1 MDYLACEGALSG
13 AGHSRLRRID
23 LIDQRIHTLAR
34 SAVGAARV
42 TLSAVAFLEFFLAA
56 ARAWVV
62 AANIL
67 QGVAHWLLGRVAA
80 VWTMDVCVLV
90 VVVVIMVV
98 VAVRAMNV
106 GFLVH
111 RGRSRIKSA
120 GIIAQFLRSV
130 IFSRRAV
137 ILVGSGGRERDP
149 DAEVK
154 KPPCGTET

>member
-1 MDYLACEGALSG
+1 MDYVACEGALSG

-23 LIDQRIHTLAR
+23 LIDQRMHALAR
-34 SAVGAARV
+34 SAVGDAAV

-67 QGVAHWLLGRVAA
+67 QGIAHWFLGRVAA

-98 VAVRAMNV
+98 VAVGAMNV

-111 RGRSRIKSA
+111 RGHSRINSA
-120 GIIAQFLRSV
+120 GIIAQFPRSV
-130 IFSRRAV
+130 IFSRRAA
-137 ILVGSGGRERDP
+137 ILVGSGGR
-149 DAEVK
+149 
-154 KPPCGTET
+154 